1 MSQTRL
7 KDVPLYLVY
16 QTLSVFF
23 FLLPRPWCLCLGR
36 ALGRLAFHL
45 DPKHRRLALRNL
57 RLALG
62 STSPPAERYR
72 IARSSFAHFGQVM
85 ADLVKWPFLSD
96 KRRQALLRLEGGDN
110 LRRALKRGRGALIFT
125 AHFGNWEVAAFPLS
139 RIAVLNVIAREL
151 DNKLMERQ
159 LLRLRHGLGAR
170 VIYKNQAARRVLQAL
185 QRNEITAILID
196 QNVLRREGVF
206 VDFFGRP
213 ASTTPALAAFHLR
226 TGAPLVPLLCSIAPG
241 GSYCFRLDPPLV
253 FQPSGSH
260 SADILKITQHC
271 TKIIE
276 NQVRENPRLWLW
288 FHDRWRSRPEEDHG

>member
-1 MSQTRL
+1 MSQARL

-16 QTLSVFF
+16 QTLSVLF

-45 DPKHRRLALRNL
+45 DPKHRRLALSNL

-151 DNKLMERQ
+151 DNKLVERR
-159 LLRLRHGLGAR
+159 LHRLRHGLGGR
-170 VIYKNQAARRVLQAL
+170 VIYKNQAVRRVLQAL
-185 QRNEITAILID
+185 RRNEITAILID

-226 TGAPLVPLLCSIAPG
+226 TGAPLLPMFCTIAPG
-241 GSYCFRLDPPLV
+241 GSYRVRLDPPLV

-260 SADILKITQHC
+260 STDVLKITQLC